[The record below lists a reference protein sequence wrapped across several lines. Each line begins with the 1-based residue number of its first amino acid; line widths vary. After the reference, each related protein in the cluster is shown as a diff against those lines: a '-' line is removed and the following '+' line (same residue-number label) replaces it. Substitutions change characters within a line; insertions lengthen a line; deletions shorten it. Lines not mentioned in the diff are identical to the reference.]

1 MSSRL
6 RAFLAGVATGVL
18 ATAAAASYL
27 LAKAE
32 RDTAPAEARVEL
44 LEEARVA
51 AVARADSE
59 RVAREASDRQLA
71 AERER
76 WARERAELRAV
87 GRQAAAEASELRE
100 GIRAIAPP
108 DIDSLV
114 SAYAAERDAELAAE
128 RGLRLSAEEEAATGW
143 DAAGAERR
151 LRIQVDEA
159 LAAALREIEARELLE
174 EALRRQLRPTFW
186 SRIPG
191 EVAWTAAAVGAG
203 VVCSEAFRD
212 RGDVALLACG
222 SGAALT
228 IAIAR

>member
-1 MSSRL
+1 MSTP
-6 RAFLAGVATGVL
+6 RAFLAGLLVGVL
-18 ATAAAASYL
+18 GSAAGASYL

-32 RDTAPAEARVEL
+32 RDTAPAEARVEQ

-76 WARERAELRAV
+76 WAREREGLRAV
-87 GRQAAAEASELRE
+87 GSQAAAEASELRE
-100 GIRAIAPP
+100 RIRAIAPP
-108 DIDSLV
+108 DVDSLV
-114 SAYAAERDAELAAE
+114 SDYAAERDAELAAE
-128 RGLRLSAEEEAATGW
+128 RELRISAEEEATAGW
-143 DAAGAERR
+143 DTAAAERR
-151 LRIQVDEA
+151 LRLRLDDA
-159 LAAALREIEARELLE
+159 LEAALREIEAREILE
-174 EALRRQLRPTFW
+174 GALRRQLRPSLW
-186 SRIPG
+186 SRVPR

-222 SGAALT
+222 GGAALT